1 MWFEVSMERKR
12 NEKLSGEK
20 IKEKKKRRK
29 KKIYCKD
36 FVWLHSL
43 NELYKLT

>member
-1 MWFEVSMERKR
+1 MERKR

-29 KKIYCKD
+29 EEKNIFIARILYGYT
-36 FVWLHSL
+36 HSMSYI
-43 NELYKLT
+43 N

>member
-1 MWFEVSMERKR
+1 MWFEVSMKRKR

-29 KKIYCKD
+29 KKYLLQG
-36 FVWLHSL
+36 FWMVT
-43 NELYKLT
+43 LTQ

>member
-29 KKIYCKD
+29 KKYLLQGFCM
-36 FVWLHSL
+36 VT
-43 NELYKLT
+43 LTQ